1 MNGYG
6 YVRVDQLSK
15 GSQYQIQVSNIKWGR
30 DSVRDFTVSVYGADA
45 VEIID
50 EAGNRGQNT
59 KIRTL

>member
-15 GSQYQIQVSNIKWGR
+15 GSQYQIQVSNINWGR

>member
-59 KIRTL
+59 KKRTL